1 MARHPPPPC
10 PNFSAFQVPPSLP
23 LNADVLYEWSLNIFG
38 IFDAIWYTSNNAMFQ
53 IMPLSIRRVYKR
65 DDRCLFLYVH
75 SDDFQMYFPSVLWR
89 QKFFDLVLALTA
101 DEENMIADLD
111 SELQSK
117 SLSVS

>member
-1 MARHPPPPC
+1 M
-10 PNFSAFQVPPSLP
+10 
-23 LNADVLYEWSLNIFG
+23 
-38 IFDAIWYTSNNAMFQ
+38 
-53 IMPLSIRRVYKR
+53 YKR

-75 SDDFQMYFPSVLWR
+75 SDDFQMYFPSELWR

-117 SLSVS
+117 SLSVGLCLILPCTILKG

>member
-1 MARHPPPPC
+1 MR
-10 PNFSAFQVPPSLP
+10 SSIWGLSI
-23 LNADVLYEWSLNIFG
+23 ENIRNVSPF
-38 IFDAIWYTSNNAMFQ
+38 
-53 IMPLSIRRVYKR
+53 IRRVYKR

>member
-1 MARHPPPPC
+1 M
-10 PNFSAFQVPPSLP
+10 
-23 LNADVLYEWSLNIFG
+23 
-38 IFDAIWYTSNNAMFQ
+38 
-53 IMPLSIRRVYKR
+53 YKR

-75 SDDFQMYFPSVLWR
+75 SDDFQMYFPSELWR

-117 SLSVS
+117 SLSVGLCLNLRYSKVDIPVYIRFKDSDSR

>member
-1 MARHPPPPC
+1 M
-10 PNFSAFQVPPSLP
+10 
-23 LNADVLYEWSLNIFG
+23 NIFH
-38 IFDAIWYTSNNAMFQ
+38 IFDAISISNVVYKLNF
-53 IMPLSIRRVYKR
+53 ILFHFRVYKR

-89 QKFFDLVLALTA
+89 HKFFDLVLALTA

-117 SLSVS
+117 SLSVGL

>member
-1 MARHPPPPC
+1 ME
-10 PNFSAFQVPPSLP
+10 
-23 LNADVLYEWSLNIFG
+23 YYNIFQ
-38 IFDAIWYTSNNAMFQ
+38 FLDAISISNMV
-53 IMPLSIRRVYKR
+53 SILNFILNSSVYKR

-117 SLSVS
+117 SLSVG